1 MDLNAFIKC
10 YAKIIGHAAD
20 GVSPLYELSAWSMND
35 GKPRH
40 LRLLTVAERKD
51 ARTMKTIHEVM
62 DITLYFARFLKC
74 RRLGNGFLLTG
85 NYGGGYA
92 QGLMEDFEELCKK
105 SGITLKV
112 DHRSV

>member
-1 MDLNAFIKC
+1 MDLVQFIEC
-10 YAKIIGHAAD
+10 YASIDHYTPAGIPVHK
-20 GVSPLYELSAWSMND
+20 LCAWWMND

-40 LRLLTVAERKD
+40 LRFLTVAERTDFHTK
-51 ARTMKTIHEVM
+51 KSVSEVM

-105 SGITLKV
+105 SGIQLTV